1 MMTTGEIIATVVGSS
16 ALFSFIEYLITRH
29 DNKKNNAYVTT
40 TALAPIKHALMA
52 LLQFR
57 LEAIMT
63 ASLRDGVISA
73 NTLKNVNNLYS
84 AYVGLG
90 GNDYIHT
97 LYEQVKELPIE

>member
-1 MMTTGEIIATVVGSS
+1 MNTTEIIMTIVGSS
-16 ALFSFIEYLITRH
+16 ALFSFVQYLITRH

-40 TALAPIKHALMA
+40 QALAPIKHSLMA

-63 ASLRDGVISA
+63 QRLKEGSITA
-73 NTLKNVNNLYS
+73 NTLKNVNNLYE
-84 AYVGLG
+84 AYTSLG